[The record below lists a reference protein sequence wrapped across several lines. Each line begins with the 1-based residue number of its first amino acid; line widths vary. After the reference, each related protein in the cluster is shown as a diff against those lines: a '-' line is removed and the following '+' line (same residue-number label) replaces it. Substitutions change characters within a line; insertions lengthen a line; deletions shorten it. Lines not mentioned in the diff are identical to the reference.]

1 MILACHR
8 GCGGG
13 AAKKMERPRQVHGMA
28 GLPARPFVLCKRNFK
43 YWLQPPSGPR
53 AWATCEINIV
63 FLRPKVDKDI
73 GDTHTHEASLLPDD
87 GCIAKVSTFSE
98 GRGHPRPKCMPKGWW
113 WIHRTPVPTNNSVN
127 KYKTVCLCPY
137 KMLPNVKLVDCSSIS
152 KHLLI
157 YSQSD
162 KGEKY
167 WIF

>member
-13 AAKKMERPRQVHGMA
+13 AAKKMGETKASPWNGGSPSSSFCPLQEEFQILIAASVRSSCVGDLWDQYC
-28 GLPARPFVLCKRNFK
+28 LPATKGRQRHQGHTHTRRVFCQMMDVLQRFR
-43 YWLQPPSGPR
+43 LLAR
-53 AWATCEINIV
+53 VE
-63 FLRPKVDKDI
+63 
-73 GDTHTHEASLLPDD
+73 DTHDY
-87 GCIAKVSTFSE
+87 V
-98 GRGHPRPKCMPKGWW
+98 CMPKGWW
-113 WIHRTPVPTNNSVN
+113 WIQPTPVPTNNSVN